1 MLSSVIVGRPRL
13 PTAPPSAGNRAKRKR
28 LRKLGL
34 LVLSCVLIGAADR
47 SAMSRPGL
55 GYGDLIDKY
64 CIARGRLRVGAH
76 QGHCAACHHQ
86 GTFDSAPE
94 HRVEP
99 NWTEFERGRSNEVF
113 DFFCPPA
120 QAVTAAAPGSRPS
133 VGALSVPPA
142 MGIPPAAPAEPRS
155 SQAQPPPPS
164 SAGPAQSQV
173 KPDVVAA
180 AQTRTFEFAS
190 QLAAIHDTVRIQS
203 DQELAW
209 REFVDAV
216 AAVTRSERRTAA
228 TGAPTARLK
237 ARERDLSERI
247 VALRALD
254 LALSRL
260 GAVLNETQRRLLSD
274 SLAPLL
280 DAM

>member
-1 MLSSVIVGRPRL
+1 MRSSADQPGLSAASSTGGCGATRRSRELRL
-13 PTAPPSAGNRAKRKR
+13 
-28 LRKLGL
+28 L
-34 LVLSCVLIGAADR
+34 LVISCMLIGVADR
-47 SAMSRPGL
+47 PAMSRPGM

-64 CIARGRLRVGAH
+64 CIKQGRLRVAAH

-120 QAVTAAAPGSRPS
+120 QAVTAAAPGTRPS
-133 VGALSVPPA
+133 GGASRVPPA

-155 SQAQPPPPS
+155 SQAQPPPAS
-164 SAGPAQSQV
+164 SAGPAQSRV
-173 KPDVVAA
+173 KPHVVAT
-180 AQTRTFEFAS
+180 AQTGTFEFAG
-190 QLAAIHDTVRIQS
+190 QLAAIHDTVRIEPG
-203 DQELAW
+203 QEPAW

-216 AAVTRSERRTAA
+216 AAVMRSEKRPAA
-228 TGAPTARLK
+228 AGAPTAYLK
-237 ARERDLSERI
+237 ARERDHSERI

-260 GAVLNETQRRLLSD
+260 GAGLNETQRRSLSD
-274 SLAPLL
+274 GLAPLL